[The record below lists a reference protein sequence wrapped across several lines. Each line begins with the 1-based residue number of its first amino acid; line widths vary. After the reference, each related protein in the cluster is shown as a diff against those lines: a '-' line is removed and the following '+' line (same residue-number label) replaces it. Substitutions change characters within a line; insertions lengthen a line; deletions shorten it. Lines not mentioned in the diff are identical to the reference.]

1 MAQLPLKE
9 KERLD
14 YLLVT
19 WEERRMLGPEL
30 LVKMRAVVAAK
41 KAVLAAAEMVHTT
54 AEARIRE
61 AVSVILTSLVSS
73 FKVRQAVG

>member
-1 MAQLPLKE
+1 MVQLPIKE

-19 WEERRMLGPEL
+19 WEERGMLGADL
-30 LVKMRAVVAAK
+30 LVKMRGVVAAK
-41 KAVLAAAEMVHTT
+41 KAVLAAAEMIHTT

-61 AVSVILTSLVSS
+61 AVSETLS
-73 FKVRQAVG
+73 